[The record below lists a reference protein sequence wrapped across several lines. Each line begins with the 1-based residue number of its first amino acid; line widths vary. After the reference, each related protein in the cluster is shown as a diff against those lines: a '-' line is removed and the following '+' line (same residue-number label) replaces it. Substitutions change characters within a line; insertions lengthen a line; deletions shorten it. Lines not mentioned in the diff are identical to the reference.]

1 LKQNA
6 FQDYGD
12 GEMSESKRTARI
24 GEAIREEISSILLQE
39 INDPRIQF
47 VSITRVEVS
56 ADLQHAK
63 VYVSI
68 LGSDQKR
75 EEAFEGLKSARGYI
89 QKKLGKKIRLRYMP
103 EITFKMDTSIDH
115 GMHIFEL
122 LQKMKKEGELKDEE

>member
-1 LKQNA
+1 MAQ
-6 FQDYGD
+6 
-12 GEMSESKRTARI
+12 SKRTARI

-68 LGSDQKR
+68 LGNDQKK
-75 EEAFEGLKSARGYI
+75 EDAFEGLKSARGYI

-122 LQKMKKEGELKDEE
+122 LQEMKKEGELKDEE

>member
-1 LKQNA
+1 LST
-6 FQDYGD
+6 FQDYG
-12 GEMSESKRTARI
+12 GREMSESKRTARI

-75 EEAFEGLKSARGYI
+75 EEVFEGLKSARGYI

-115 GMHIFEL
+115 GIHIFEL
-122 LQKMKKEGELKDEE
+122 LQEMKKKGELKDEE

>member
-1 LKQNA
+1 
-6 FQDYGD
+6 
-12 GEMSESKRTARI
+12 MSESKRTARI

-68 LGSDQKR
+68 LGTDQKK

-122 LQKMKKEGELKDEE
+122 LQEMKKKGELKDEE